1 MKNGNGALTPMPLPK
16 PASSVSAEPNLS
28 FDRATVLAATVPTPF
43 LVLAPSR
50 IQKSIRTLRTC
61 LPGVELYYAMKS
73 NPDPDLLGLLEG
85 LVDGIDVASY
95 PEVALAAA
103 AGVTPERLFHSHPV
117 KKDTDIVACVQHGVS
132 WFTFDNPDEIP
143 KLRLHAPD
151 ASVLLRVAIKNDNCV
166 VDLAAK
172 YGAHQDEALALI
184 LQARAVGVNVRG
196 IAFHVGSQS
205 SDPAIYIAALKVVR
219 RLFDEAQK
227 AGVRLD
233 TLDIGGGFPVV
244 YRTEMP
250 KLEDFCRVVSRGLS
264 QMFPAGVRIIAEPG
278 RCISGDSMT
287 LVVRVIGRS
296 IRDGVPWYFIDD
308 GLYGAF
314 SGKLFDHCDYELIP
328 QRSGPVRECVVAG
341 PTCDSIDIVSRDQM
355 LPDMQIGDLLIVPSM
370 GAYTKASATTFNGFQ
385 PPVTVVD
392 DGRSALRKRAR
403 RVVSKPRAAR
413 PRAAAGIAPRQ
424 VPASTPTPV
433 SPSA

>member
-1 MKNGNGALTPMPLPK
+1 MKNGNGAVTPITLAK
-16 PASSVSAEPNLS
+16 PVGEPGLS
-28 FDRATVLAATVPTPF
+28 FDRAAILAGTVDTPF

-50 IQKSIRTLRTC
+50 IQQSIRTLRTC

-73 NPDPDLLGLLEG
+73 NPDPELLGLLSG

-103 AGVTPERLFHSHPV
+103 AGVTPERLFHSNPV
-117 KKDTDIVACVQHGVS
+117 KKDTDIAACVRHGVR
-132 WFTFDNPDEIP
+132 WFTFDNVDEIP
-143 KLRLHAPD
+143 KLRAHAPD
-151 ASVLLRVAIKNDNCV
+151 ASVLLRVAIKNESCV
-166 VDLAAK
+166 VDLGAK
-172 YGAHQDEALALI
+172 FGAHEDEALALV
-184 LQARAVGVNVRG
+184 LQARAAGVNVRG

-205 SDPAIYIAALKVVR
+205 TDPGIYLVALKLAR
-219 RLFDEAQK
+219 RLFDAAKK

-244 YRTEMP
+244 YRTSVP

-296 IRDGVPWYFIDD
+296 VRNGVPWYFIDD

-314 SGKLFDHCDYELIP
+314 SGKLFDHCDYELMP
-328 QRSGPVRECVVAG
+328 ARRGPVRECVVAG

-355 LPDMQIGDLLIVPSM
+355 LPDLEIGDLLIVPGM
-370 GAYTKASATTFNGFQ
+370 GAYTRASATSFNGFQ

-392 DGRSALRKRAR
+392 DGRSAPRKRSR
-403 RVVSKPRAAR
+403 RVAAKPGTAR
-413 PRAAAGIAPRQ
+413 PRAATGITPRRLPANEPTT
-424 VPASTPTPV
+424 VPPLA
-433 SPSA
+433 

>member
-1 MKNGNGALTPMPLPK
+1 
-16 PASSVSAEPNLS
+16 
-28 FDRATVLAATVPTPF
+28 
-43 LVLAPSR
+43 
-50 IQKSIRTLRTC
+50 
-61 LPGVELYYAMKS
+61 
-73 NPDPDLLGLLEG
+73 
-85 LVDGIDVASY
+85 
-95 PEVALAAA
+95 
-103 AGVTPERLFHSHPV
+103 
-117 KKDTDIVACVQHGVS
+117 
-132 WFTFDNPDEIP
+132 
-143 KLRLHAPD
+143 
-151 ASVLLRVAIKNDNCV
+151 
-166 VDLAAK
+166 
-172 YGAHQDEALALI
+172 
-184 LQARAVGVNVRG
+184 
-196 IAFHVGSQS
+196 
-205 SDPAIYIAALKVVR
+205 VVR

-287 LVVRVIGRS
+287 LVVSVIGRS
-296 IRDGVPWYFIDD
+296 IRNGIPWYYIDD

-341 PTCDSIDIVSRDQM
+341 PTCDSIDIVCRDQM
-355 LPDMQIGDLLIVPSM
+355 LPDLQIGDLLIVPSM
-370 GAYTKASATTFNGFQ
+370 GAYTKASATSFNGFQ
-385 PPVTVVD
+385 PPVTIVD

-403 RVVSKPRAAR
+403 RVASRSRAAR
-413 PRAAAGIAPRQ
+413 PRAAAGITPRQ
-424 VPASTPTPV
+424 APASTPTPV

>member
-1 MKNGNGALTPMPLPK
+1 MKNGNGAQTPTPMPK
-16 PASSVSAEPNLS
+16 PAAEPGLS
-28 FDRATVLAATVPTPF
+28 FDRAAVLAGTVPTPF

-50 IQKSIRTLRTC
+50 IHQSIRTLRTC

-73 NPDPDLLGLLEG
+73 NPDPELLGLLSG

-117 KKDTDIVACVQHGVS
+117 KKDTDIVACVRHGVQ

-151 ASVLLRVAIKNDNCV
+151 ARVLVRVAIKNDSCV
-166 VDLAAK
+166 VDLGAK
-172 YGAHQDEALALI
+172 YGVHQDEALALI
-184 LQARAVGVNVRG
+184 LQARAAGVNVRG

-205 SDPAIYIAALKVVR
+205 SDPAIYLTALKVVR
-219 RLFDEAQK
+219 RLFDDAAA

-244 YRTEMP
+244 YRTEML

-264 QMFPAGVRIIAEPG
+264 QMFPAGVRVIAEPG

-296 IRDGVPWYFIDD
+296 IRNGIPWYFIDD

-328 QRSGPVRECVVAG
+328 QRIGPVHECVVAG
-341 PTCDSIDIVSRDQM
+341 PTCDSIDIVSRDQP
-355 LPDMQIGDLLIVPSM
+355 LPDLEVGDLLLVPSM
-370 GAYTKASATTFNGFQ
+370 GAYTKASATSFNGFQ

-392 DGRSALRKRAR
+392 DGQTAPRKRAR
-403 RVVSKPRAAR
+403 RVGSKSRVVR
-413 PRAAAGIAPRQ
+413 PPTVDGIAPRQ

-433 SPSA
+433 APLA